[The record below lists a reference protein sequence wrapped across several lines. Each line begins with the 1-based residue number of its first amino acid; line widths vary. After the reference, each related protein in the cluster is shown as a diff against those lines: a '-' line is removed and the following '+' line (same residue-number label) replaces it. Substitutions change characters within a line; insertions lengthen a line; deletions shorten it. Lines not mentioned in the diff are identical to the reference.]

1 MRRRFLHLL
10 PLFLAALWLPFQ
22 AIAAVSMPYC
32 RHGETPAAATAA
44 ASVAEHC
51 HLHAAQDGAGD
62 HALSCDGCGF
72 CHLACATFMPTA
84 GSSLPMVPGAQDY
97 RAEVPLARASAIPEP
112 PQQPPK
118 RLA

>member
-1 MRRRFLHLL
+1 MRRRFPRLL
-10 PLFLAALWLPFQ
+10 PLFFAALWLPFQ
-22 AIAAVSMPYC
+22 AIAAVGMPYC
-32 RHGETPAAATAA
+32 RHGEAPAATAA
-44 ASVAEHC
+44 ATTVDHC

-72 CHLACATFMPTA
+72 CHLACASFMPTA
-84 GSSLPMVPGAQDY
+84 EPVLPMIPVAQDY
-97 RAEVPLARASAIPEP
+97 RAEVPLVPASAIPEP